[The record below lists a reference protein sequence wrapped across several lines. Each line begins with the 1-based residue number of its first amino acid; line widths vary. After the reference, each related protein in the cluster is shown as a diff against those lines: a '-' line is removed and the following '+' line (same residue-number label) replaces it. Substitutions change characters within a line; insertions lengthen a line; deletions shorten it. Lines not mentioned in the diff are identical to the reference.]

1 MISKTKVSEPIVFKK
16 LTGYGIQKKY
26 KILHNN
32 VVNMLIIKLLFFV
45 FMILFLNKAVPFGT
59 DRLLIFYL

>member
-26 KILHNN
+26 RILHNKT
-32 VVNMLIIKLLFFV
+32 VNILTIKLLFFV
-45 FMILFLNKAVPFGT
+45 FMILFLNKAVPFDT
-59 DRLLIFYL
+59 ARLLTFYL